1 MPIGDSAFIRSARKR
16 FKAGASD
23 AAFTAKITKGF
34 QSGQMT
40 PTDIFAAIGARGA
53 PTGRKVPPRRPPV
66 GSGGTGIPGPVG
78 VAPGPG
84 MVAPGATG
92 RIRRR
97 SARGAPGTAARG
109 RRIGRANVRA
119 KQEEFRES
127 IFPRGMTR
135 ARFGAEQRMK
145 VKKAARG
152 RRGTTRA
159 SAEATARIQDKE
171 QLQLGRVQSLQT
183 RIGFF

>member
-1 MPIGDSAFIRSARKR
+1 MPL
-16 FKAGASD
+16 SD

-40 PTDIFAAIGARGA
+40 PTQIFAAIGARGKPA
-53 PTGRKVPPRRPPV
+53 GRKVPPFNPPV
-66 GSGGTGIPGPVG
+66 GGGQTGIPGPVG
-78 VAPGPG
+78 VAPGPE
-84 MVAPGATG
+84 MLAPDVATRRGK
-92 RIRRR
+92 RRR
-97 SARGAPGTAARG
+97 ARGAPGTAARG